1 MRSLFLIFV
10 LGTGTV
16 AAQSRFVSD
25 ADFARIGET
34 IGKYR
39 WAADV
44 HTNLVNAAE
53 AWPQSHLSRYGLR
66 ELALPPEG
74 GQWLHWYVCPS
85 TGVRLRFEPPN
96 GHVCPSDNRR
106 LTGWPYE
113 QVIYSQRHD
122 ALANAARDLA
132 LAFRLSGKREYAEK
146 SAWILNGYAD
156 RYSSFALHDKDNRN
170 TRTGARSHAQ
180 TLDEA
185 IWIIPL
191 AWAYDLLNGSGVL
204 SAERSSN
211 IERNLLREAAATI
224 ERYDAGISN
233 WQSWHNAGLAA
244 IAFAL
249 NDSAL
254 IAKVIDG
261 PSGFRFQMKRSVS
274 ADGFWYEG
282 SFTYHYYALDALLQ
296 TAELAARA
304 GGIDLFGDETFQKL
318 FAAPVRFAL
327 PDGTLPPF
335 NDATTVNLR
344 SYSRWYESAFARWG
358 DPQYAAI
365 AGSRGRGRD
374 ALLFGASDL
383 PSTQP
388 GTLSSAI
395 FPDSGYAVLRS
406 PSDHTAVLKY
416 GPHGGGHGHYDKLN
430 FVSYARGGVLAIDP
444 GTQAYGAPTHTTW
457 DQQTVAHNTVVVDE
471 RTQAAATGE
480 LLASQM
486 EPGFSYAKA
495 GAGGVYANARLTRSM
510 LVTAEYALDV
520 FDAES
525 TDRQP
530 HRFDWVYHNMG
541 EVVTDLPLAPTTA
554 LPRTMGYQHL
564 TGNRSATA
572 DGDWKLGFDG
582 GRARLGSYG
591 SVFAS
596 TANVRGSFSNS
607 REQAA
612 SGTGSGK
619 MEYRFSGAGYLL
631 YSTANVSNLAQ
642 SSIHPSGVRLMLYGD
657 GSKHRIAIRIN
668 DTTDERFVAPAITVD
683 WNGWKEVEVTG
694 PQRWTHYLGNDDG
707 VIDLPIRTVSL
718 ELQQTAGSPGEGVFY
733 VDDIDLVYETG
744 EPLRVASFEVP
755 VQSVRV
761 WMLGEEGT
769 AVVTGNGL
777 GEDLTRPVPYV
788 MARRRGLRTE
798 FVSLIE
804 PYGIE
809 PEIVG
814 FRRTEDGAIVVT
826 GPTWIDT
833 IRLTGDGVTY
843 ERR

>member
-1 MRSLFLIFV
+1 VRSLALLTISASI
-10 LGTGTV
+10 L
-16 AAQSRFVSD
+16 AAQSRFLGD
-25 ADFARIGET
+25 ADIARIRDT
-34 IGKYR
+34 ADRYR

-44 HTNLVNAAE
+44 RTNLINAAE

-74 GQWLHWYVCPS
+74 GQWWHWYVCPS

-113 QVIYSQRHD
+113 QVIYSERHD

-132 LAFRLSGKREYAEK
+132 LAFRLTGKREYGERA
-146 SAWILNGYAD
+146 AWILNAYAE
-156 RYSSFALHDKDNRN
+156 RYSGYALHDKDNRN
-170 TRTGARSHAQ
+170 TRTGGRAHAQ

-185 IWIIPL
+185 IWLIPI
-191 AWAYDLLNGSGVL
+191 AWAYDLLNGAGVL
-204 SAERSSN
+204 SADEAGRV
-211 IERNLLREAAATI
+211 ERNLLREAASTI

-244 IAFAL
+244 VAFAL
-249 NDSAL
+249 DDAAL

-261 PSGFRFQMKRSVS
+261 PSGFRFQLRRSVT

-318 FAAPVRFAL
+318 FSAPVRFAL

-344 SYSRWYESAFARWG
+344 TYNRWYESAFARWN
-358 DPQYAAI
+358 DPLYAAI

-374 ALLFGASDL
+374 ALLFGRAEL
-383 PSTQP
+383 PQTQSAE
-388 GTLSSAI
+388 LSSAI
-395 FPDSGYAVLRS
+395 FPASGYAVLRS
-406 PSDHTAVLKY
+406 SSDHTAILKY
-416 GPHGGGHGHYDKLN
+416 GPHGGGHGHFDKLN
-430 FVSYARGGVLAIDP
+430 FVSFARGGVLAVDP
-444 GTQAYGAPTHTTW
+444 GTQAYGAPTHATW

-471 RTQAAATGE
+471 RTQAEATGE
-480 LLASQM
+480 LLANQFES
-486 EPGFSYAKA
+486 GFAYAKA
-495 GAGGVYANARLTRSM
+495 SAGTAYRNAQLTRSM
-510 LVTAEYALDV
+510 LVTGEYALDV

-530 HRFDWVYHNMG
+530 HRFDWVYHNQG
-541 EVVTDLPLAPTTA
+541 EVVTELPLAPDST

-564 TGNRSATA
+564 TGNRSAA
-572 DGDWKLGFDG
+572 VPGDWKLGFDG
-582 GRARLGSYG
+582 GKLRLGAYG

-596 TANVRGSFSNS
+596 TANVRGAFTNS

-612 SGTGSGK
+612 TGSGSGK
-619 MEYRFSGAGYLL
+619 IEYRFSGAGYLL
-631 YSTANVSNLAQ
+631 YSTANVSNVAQ
-642 SSIHPSGVRLMLYGD
+642 PSIHPSGVRLMLYGD

-668 DTTDERFVAPAITVD
+668 DTTDERFVAPLITVD
-683 WNGWKEVEVTG
+683 WTGWKEVEVTG

-707 VIDLPIRTVSL
+707 VIDLPIRTVSI
-718 ELQQTAGSPGEGVFY
+718 ELQQTAGAPGEGVFY
-733 VDDIDLVYETG
+733 VDDIDLIYDTG

-769 AVVTGNGL
+769 TVVSGNGL

-788 MARRRGLRTE
+788 MARRRGLRTR
-798 FVSLIE
+798 FVTLIE
-804 PYGIE
+804 PYGNE
-809 PEIVG
+809 PEILG
-814 FRRTEDGAIVVT
+814 FRRTEDGAIIVT
-826 GPTWIDT
+826 GPSWIDT
-833 IRLTGDGVTY
+833 IRLTDNGVAY